1 MCDAG
6 DPSPLPHPSTM
17 EVRVHDGTHDVSGDG
32 APRGASDWS
41 CFLASETEED
51 HHRVAPTRKRR
62 RPST

>member
-1 MCDAG
+1 
-6 DPSPLPHPSTM
+6 M